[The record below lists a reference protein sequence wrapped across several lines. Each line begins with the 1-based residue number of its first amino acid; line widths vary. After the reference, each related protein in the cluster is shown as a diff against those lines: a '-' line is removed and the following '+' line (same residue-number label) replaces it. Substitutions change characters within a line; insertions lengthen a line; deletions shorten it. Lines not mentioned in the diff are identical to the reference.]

1 MSAVASPVTT
11 ALAVADRVAVACFR
25 MLQYVLVRYA
35 QQSYPK
41 KSNLVSKSC
50 SLDFLDVH

>member
-25 MLQYVLVRYA
+25 MFR
-35 QQSYPK
+35 K
-41 KSNLVSKSC
+41 ISNSVSKSRIE
-50 SLDFLDVH
+50 SEMHNSDGTELPTF